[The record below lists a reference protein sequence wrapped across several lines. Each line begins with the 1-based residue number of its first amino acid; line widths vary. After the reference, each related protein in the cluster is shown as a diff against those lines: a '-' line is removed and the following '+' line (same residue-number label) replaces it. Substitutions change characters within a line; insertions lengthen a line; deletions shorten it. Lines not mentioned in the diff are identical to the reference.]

1 MLYLLVFFSY
11 DVAHTCALVAQL
23 DRVQVSEAWGRG
35 FDPRRARQFIYN
47 NFINLSQFH
56 KIPTILLGLLI
67 IIAQNIPL
75 FHNVR
80 IS

>member
-35 FDPRRARQFIYN
+35 FDPRRAHQIFVSSGFNSY
-47 NFINLSQFH
+47 
-56 KIPTILLGLLI
+56 
-67 IIAQNIPL
+67 QN
-75 FHNVR
+75 H
-80 IS
+80 

>member
-1 MLYLLVFFSY
+1 MMCPT
-11 DVAHTCALVAQL
+11 HALVAQL

-35 FDPRRARQFIYN
+35 FDPRRARHFIYN
-47 NFINLSQFH
+47 NFINLSQFN

>member
-1 MLYLLVFFSY
+1 MFFSY
-11 DVAHTCALVAQL
+11 DVAHTRALIAQL
-23 DRVQVSEAWGRG
+23 DRVLVSEAWGRG

-47 NFINLSQFH
+47 NFINLSQFY